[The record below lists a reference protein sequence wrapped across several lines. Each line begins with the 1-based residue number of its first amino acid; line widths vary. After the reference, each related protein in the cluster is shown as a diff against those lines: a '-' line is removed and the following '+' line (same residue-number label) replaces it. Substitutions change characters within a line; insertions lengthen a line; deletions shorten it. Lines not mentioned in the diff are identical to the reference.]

1 MKKNRRLLTLLLL
14 VLLVQAG
21 LVSLVSAQRGI
32 TPGGDAVRI
41 TGRREFINAEATVNF
56 TELSRQE
63 ALNPTVSTVRPRAIA
78 APKRAPALEEL
89 PIMADDE
96 TQGTRLA
103 ESDTIPGPSVPSPAP
118 ASSFPAIPDQGND
131 GVSNIP
137 PDSHGAVGPLHL
149 VSVVNGR
156 VTIQDREGRD
166 VSVVSIN
173 TFWSRLFPGRPLQGA
188 DRIDVFDPRVVYDQ
202 MSGRFVMC
210 AVADAQE
217 LRSAILIAASK
228 TSDPTGE
235 WNLYLL
241 DADDGIN
248 ENAPRWADFPS
259 LGFNKNWVVI
269 HVNMFN
275 HDKPNNKST
284 FAFGKLFVINK
295 SQFYSGVAP
304 PTINTITQPT
314 GGFSMQPATT
324 FDRNLEA
331 LYLVQAPFTGA
342 LRVSRLDPI
351 DANGTPQL
359 SFDISRPNASGFL
372 WSGFGEGEEGFAP
385 QKDSAKRIDTGDSRM
400 QSVVVRNGSIWGAH
414 TIFLPATPQG
424 QSTSA
429 ATRSSVQWWQ
439 LTTAAAPSLVQRG
452 VIDDPNPADGTNFYA
467 FPSLAVNA
475 NNDMLIGYSRF
486 SVNQFPSANYA
497 FRAGTD
503 PANTLRDDTVL
514 KAGEASY
521 FKTFG
526 GSSNRW
532 GDYSNTVVDPANDL
546 DMWTIQEYAATHVG
560 TSESSNRWGT
570 WWGRISLNTTPGPG
584 PTPQPTIPPPAND
597 LIANATA
604 ISGTAGSTTGTNV
617 GALKEDGEP
626 SHEPRGNPGGSSVWY
641 RLPSPGNGT
650 LTINTAGS
658 NYDTLLG
665 VYTPNPG
672 APLSVRSL
680 LRVAKNDDVTLGT
693 VVTSTVTF
701 QSVAGIVYYIAVD
714 GFDSDQGNIVLNWT
728 FAGSTSVP
736 TVQFSQTNFG
746 LPESGGATAIVTV
759 TRTGDLSA
767 AATVDMSTNVPPFQA
782 DCGVGNGGA
791 ANPRCDY
798 ANFGGTIRFA
808 PGVSSRNVFIPL
820 VDDTYAEGNETIAVT
835 LSNARGATLGA
846 ASTANVSILDNDA
859 VSTTSPLD
867 QTAFFVKQQ
876 YYDFLSREPD
886 GTGFAGWQATING
899 CPGGGFGNA
908 NPGCDRVHVSKSF
921 YQSDEFQGRGYFA
934 YRFYQVAFGRR
945 PTFAEFIPD
954 IIKVG
959 GPQSP
964 ADEAASKAEFTEA
977 FALRPE
983 FTAKYDQPQ
992 FQSAQAYVNELERMA
1007 QVTLDPTFKSSL
1019 VAALDDGTKTRD
1031 VVLRDIAETAV
1042 VQNRYFTEA
1051 FVAMQYFGY
1060 QRRDPDQAS
1069 FLILVGQLN
1078 QDFNLTRKM
1087 VFDFIFSDEYRV
1099 RFGLR

>member
-1 MKKNRRLLTLLLL
+1 VKKNRRLLTLLLL
-14 VLLVQAG
+14 VLSAQAG
-21 LVSLVSAQRGI
+21 LASLVSAQRGI

-89 PIMADDE
+89 PVTADDE

-118 ASSFPAIPDQGND
+118 ASSFLAIPDQSND
-131 GVSNIP
+131 GFANIP

-149 VSVVNGR
+149 VAVVNGR
-156 VTIQDREGRD
+156 VTIQDRTGVN
-166 VSVVSIN
+166 VSVVSMN
-173 TFWSRLFPGRPLQGA
+173 TFWSELFPGRPAGQGT

-202 MSGRFVMC
+202 MSERFVMC
-210 AVADAQE
+210 AVADAQDV
-217 LRSAILIAASK
+217 RSGVLLAVSL
-228 TSDPTGE
+228 TSNPTQG
-235 WNLYLL
+235 WKLYLV
-241 DADDGIN
+241 DADPNNDP
-248 ENAPRWADFPS
+248 ATARWADFPS
-259 LGFNKNWVVI
+259 IGFNKHWVVV
-269 HVNMFN
+269 HANMFGLTASGSR
-275 HDKPNNKST
+275 D
-284 FAFGKLFVINK
+284 GKLFIFKKADLYAGAPSPTLTVINK
-295 SQFYSGVAP
+295 NADAQGA
-304 PTINTITQPT
+304 N
-314 GGFSMQPATT
+314 GGFSMTPATT
-324 FDRNLEA
+324 FDRNLDA
-331 LYLVQAPFTGA
+331 MYLVQAAFTGG
-342 LRVSRLDPI
+342 LRISRLDPI
-351 DANGTPQL
+351 DANATPQL
-359 SFDISRPNASGFL
+359 SFDISRVSAGFT
-372 WSGFGEGEEGFAP
+372 WSSNGGAEEGFAP
-385 QKDSAKRIDTGDSRM
+385 QKDSAKLIDTGDTRM

-414 TIFLPATPQG
+414 TIFLPAGGSP
-424 QSTSA
+424 
-429 ATRSSVQWWQ
+429 TRASVQWWQ
-439 LTTAAAPSLVQRG
+439 LTTAAAPTLVQRG

-486 SVNQFPSANYA
+486 SVNQHPSANYA

-597 LIANATA
+597 LIANSTA
-604 ISGTAGSTTGTNV
+604 ISGTAGSVTGTNV
-617 GALKEDGEP
+617 AALKEDGEP

-759 TRTGDLSA
+759 TRAGDLSA

-808 PGVSSRNVFIPL
+808 PGVSSRNVFIPI

-992 FQSAQAYVNELERMA
+992 FQSAQSYVNELERTA
-1007 QVTLDPTFKSSL
+1007 QVTLDPTFKASL